1 MSIEFDFA
9 KRLHG
14 AHGDLNLALQGK
26 FAVGDLVALYG
37 PSGAG
42 KTTLLR
48 LLAGLAAPDQ
58 GELVAWGIPWFSSA
72 HRIAR
77 PTRQRDIALVFQDYA
92 LFPNMNVEEN
102 LRYAMR
108 ASSSHELER
117 ILALLQLTELRQ
129 RRPATLSGGQKQRVA
144 LGRALLRQA
153 KLLLLDEPFAALDNE
168 MRSRLHDELIA
179 HQRRVGGI
187 TVLVSHDLAE
197 VYKLA
202 TRVLI
207 LEQGKIV
214 HSGPPQTVFGQS
226 MGSGKFEFVGEVL
239 NIQREDVLYAVT
251 VLVGNQIV
259 KVMST
264 PDEIAGL
271 SAGSRVKLLAKAFNP
286 ILLKIA

>member
-1 MSIEFDFA
+1 MSIEFNFA

-14 AHGDLNLALQGK
+14 AQGDLSLALQAN
-26 FAVGDLVALYG
+26 FAAGDIVALYG

-48 LLAGLAAPDQ
+48 LLAGLAAPDH
-58 GELVAWGIPWFSSA
+58 GELVAWGTTWLSST
-72 HRIAR
+72 RGISR
-77 PTRQRDIALVFQDYA
+77 PTRQRDIAFVFQDYA
-92 LFPNMNVEEN
+92 LFPNMSVEEN

-108 ASSSHELER
+108 APTSGEMER
-117 ILALLQLTELRQ
+117 VLTLLQLTELRQ

-144 LGRALLRQA
+144 LGRALLREA

-179 HQRRVGGI
+179 QQRRQGGI

-202 TRVLI
+202 TRVLMV
-207 LEQGKIV
+207 EHGNIV

-239 NIQREDVLYAVT
+239 NIQREEVLYAVT
-251 VLVGNQIV
+251 VLVGNQMV
-259 KVMST
+259 NVMST
-264 PDEIAGL
+264 PDEISGL
-271 SAGSRVKLLAKAFNP
+271 RAGSRVKLLAKAFNP